1 MRLICEEEAE
11 SLHSRIA
18 VKKTI
23 SGGSVANTIA
33 GLAILG
39 NKVAFIGK
47 VKNDVLGCAFEND
60 LRTLGVTYITKKA
73 NGDVPSTARC
83 IVLTTPDAQRTMNTC
98 LGIAGLLTPEDID
111 EDLIKNSSIVY
122 LEGYLWDQEVAKEA
136 VMKAVDIAKISD
148 CKIALSLSDPFC
160 VQRHRAEFYE
170 IIREYIYFLFAN
182 EDEISFLFE
191 IGDIGRAI
199 DKCKNFI
206 PVTAITRSEYGSII
220 VTKDDIIKIEAEKTT
235 VIDSTGAGDMYA
247 AGFINGILKSKP
259 LEECGR
265 MGSILAAEVI
275 SHYGA
280 RPEKSL
286 IELLAE
292 RGL

>member
-1 MRLICEEEAE
+1 MDYYIDKRKYSVVGIGNAIVDIIANVEEDFLNVCNLTKGTMRLICEEEAE

-111 EDLIKNSSIVY
+111 EDLIKNS
-122 LEGYLWDQEVAKEA
+122 
-136 VMKAVDIAKISD
+136 
-148 CKIALSLSDPFC
+148 
-160 VQRHRAEFYE
+160 
-170 IIREYIYFLFAN
+170 
-182 EDEISFLFE
+182 
-191 IGDIGRAI
+191 
-199 DKCKNFI
+199 
-206 PVTAITRSEYGSII
+206 
-220 VTKDDIIKIEAEKTT
+220 
-235 VIDSTGAGDMYA
+235 
-247 AGFINGILKSKP
+247 
-259 LEECGR
+259 
-265 MGSILAAEVI
+265 
-275 SHYGA
+275 
-280 RPEKSL
+280 
-286 IELLAE
+286 
-292 RGL
+292 